1 MGSTH
6 AHKYIY
12 SDYVPG
18 IGECKCGWVKVWN
31 RYTQEHEEYKG
42 EE

>member
-1 MGSTH
+1 MNSTH

-18 IGECKCGWVKVWN
+18 IGECKCGAYRVWN
-31 RYTQEHEEYKG
+31 RESQRYEEHEG